1 MKSNQLKQT
10 IFSIFVL
17 AFSFTA
23 VFFISGYVEKNR
35 PVLPVGFEDEDLA
48 VQGANLKGYALG
60 FEGLIADWYWMNSL
74 QYIGDK
80 LINSKE
86 DLNLENLKSLKPRL
100 LYPYLDNATELDPKF
115 MSVYEYGAT
124 VLPAI
129 DKEQAIKLTKKGI
142 ANNPDEWRLYHYL
155 GFIYWRLGN
164 FEESSKIYEQGS
176 KIAGAPDF
184 MKLMA
189 AKMKT
194 EGGSRATAR
203 DIYRQIFEKAQDA
216 QTKDNAALRLL
227 ELDSLDEREIVQKV
241 LNDFKL
247 KNRRC
252 ANNWREI
259 LPLVQNEKLPD
270 GKNFRSDEASNLL
283 DPSDAPYIL
292 DKEDCGIKLDRER
305 TKIPLQ

>member
-10 IFSIFVL
+10 IFSVFVL
-17 AFSFTA
+17 AFGFTA
-23 VFFISGYVEKNR
+23 VFFISGHVEKNR
-35 PVLPVGFEDEDLA
+35 LALPVGFEDEDIII
-48 VQGANLKGYALG
+48 QGANLKGYALG
-60 FEGLIADWYWMNSL
+60 FEGLIADWYWMKSL

-80 LINSKE
+80 VINSKE
-86 DLNLENLKSLKPRL
+86 DLNLENLKSLNPRL
-100 LYPYLDNATELDPKF
+100 LYPYLDNAAELDPQF

-124 VLPAI
+124 VLPAV

-142 ANNPDEWRLYHYL
+142 ANNPNEWRLYHYL

-176 KIAGAPDF
+176 RIAGAPNF
-184 MKLMA
+184 MQLMA
-189 AKMKT
+189 AKMRT

-227 ELDSLDEREIVQKV
+227 ELDSLDEQEIVQKV
-241 LNDFKL
+241 LEDFKS
-247 KNRRC
+247 KNNRC
-252 ANNWREI
+252 ANDWREI
-259 LPLVQNEKLPD
+259 VPFLKDKKLPGD
-270 GKNFRSDEASNLL
+270 RDFRADNSFNLI
-283 DPSDAPYIL
+283 DPSNAPYIL
-292 DKEDCGIKLDRER
+292 DRENCVIKLDRKI